1 MLHRLSFANITLLRT
16 EDLLNYRHTQ
26 FLISPDYNKDH
37 ESTPF
42 FLINWLSFKNLLFL
56 QIKVNR

>member
-42 FLINWLSFKNLLFL
+42 FLI
-56 QIKVNR
+56 